1 MVQIGSHIGSQKTPE
16 KPENSLKTRKFTKID
31 ENRVPDRDLGRF
43 GVQTRKYPK
52 IPENTRILPD
62 LGQIKTEEENI

>member
-1 MVQIGSHIGSQKTPE
+1 MYGTDMVQKGSHIGSHIGSQKTIE
-16 KPENSLKTRKFTKID
+16 KPEKTENSRKLVKIG

-52 IPENTRILPD
+52 IPENGR
-62 LGQIKTEEENI
+62 K